1 MDHYSILGVPKNA
14 SQDDIKKAYRKLA
27 SKHHPDRG
35 GDTAMFQ
42 KIQAA
47 YDIIGD
53 PEKRQQYDNPAPQGF
68 GNPGGP
74 HFNFNFGGGHF
85 DINDLF
91 SQMFNQH
98 RQPQSQVFRTQI
110 QISLIDAY
118 KGTTHVLQIQ
128 TQQGLKYVT
137 IEVPAG
143 VKTGDQV
150 RYDNIIENGILVVE
164 FVVPP
169 DLKFERKG
177 NDLYCNHSIS
187 VLDLI
192 VGTSFEF
199 ITISGKTVQ
208 VSVKPKTQPYMQ
220 LKLPGYG
227 MPITRTPQYGDQ
239 IILLKPFMP
248 DNISDDIIRTIERCK

>member
-1 MDHYSILGVPKNA
+1 MDHYSVLGVPKNA
-14 SQDDIKKAYRKLA
+14 SQEDIKKAYRRLA

-42 KIQAA
+42 QIQAA

-53 PEKRQQYDNPAPQGF
+53 PQKRQQYDNPAPQGF
-68 GNPGGP
+68 NNQHG
-74 HFNFNFGGGHF
+74 FNFNFGGGAF
-85 DINDLF
+85 DMNDLF
-91 SQMFNQH
+91 SQMFHQH
-98 RQPQSQVFRTQI
+98 RQPQQQVFRTQI
-110 QISLIDAY
+110 GVSLIDAY
-118 KGTTHVLQIQ
+118 KGTSHVLQLQ
-128 TQQGLKYVT
+128 TPQGPKIIT
-137 IEVPAG
+137 IEIPAG
-143 VKTGDQV
+143 VKSGDQL
-150 RYDNIIENGILVVE
+150 RYDNIIDHGILVVE
-164 FVVPP
+164 FVVQP

-199 ITISGKTVQ
+199 NTISGKTVQ
-208 VSVKPKTQPYMQ
+208 VNIKPKTQPYMQ

-239 IILLKPFMP
+239 IILLKPFIP